1 MVVFID
7 IGVKP
12 DKSIGD
18 KIIHEVREFK
28 TSWEYGSVRY
38 LLASEPLGL
47 VQNIERSFEI
57 YTEDDVNSRAILLE
71 DDIVVSKYFMYYI
84 LQVDSYLQRTIV
96 DREAMGGHGYAGAT
110 IGISLYRPD
119 WNDIKWC
126 RIDRNKYNEDNS
138 VYLYQLPSSW
148 GALYYVKEWKRYK
161 RWIKKVSI
169 LYCLVQTQ
177 NFKV

>member
-1 MVVFID
+1 M
-7 IGVKP
+7 
-12 DKSIGD
+12 
-18 KIIHEVREFK
+18 
-28 TSWEYGSVRY
+28 
-38 LLASEPLGL
+38 
-47 VQNIERSFEI
+47 
-57 YTEDDVNSRAILLE
+57 LE

-126 RIDRNKYNEDNS
+126 RLDRNKYNEDDS